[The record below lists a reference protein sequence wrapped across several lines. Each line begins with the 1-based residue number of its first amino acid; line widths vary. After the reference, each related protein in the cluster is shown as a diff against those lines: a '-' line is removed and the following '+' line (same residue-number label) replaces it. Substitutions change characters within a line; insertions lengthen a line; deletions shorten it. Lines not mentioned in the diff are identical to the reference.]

1 MLRRH
6 PEPVAKT
13 GWSDAA
19 LTVALALC
27 MTHAATAQETLEP
40 LATGV
45 VLNATLVSDGELVYA
60 DTASPKAGFW
70 VRVGSLAAW
79 RLLPDTTRQRSIE
92 SQPHQ
97 QVCSS
102 AGSLACFYDDSSA
115 ILTITALSTSLV
127 PQLIR
132 ALPIARSLPVEA
144 VPLGAFVNYDL
155 FASASKASVQGAFVD
170 ARLFTQQGAGYLR
183 AAAFQ
188 TGNARRLSTRIMGW
202 EWDLPEHTTS
212 LTLGGLFGGGSA
224 QRPPV
229 PIIGIRYGSNFALRP
244 DISLAPRPLV
254 PGAVERSSRADLF
267 VDGLFRRSADVP
279 YGPFV
284 MEADSLLAGLGELQ
298 TVLTDPRGMQT
309 VQTVRY
315 YFAPQLLPQGLS
327 DFSVEA
333 GALSPDPARL
343 SFSNEPVL
351 SVGVRHGWAEPLTL
365 SATAVITGHTGLA
378 GATADYKPGLFGVLR
393 TGAALLNRG
402 AGTHARWLL
411 GHEYQSRSVS
421 TLLRFETAPGDRP
434 VASSATALPA
444 STGATLPSDKRSFTA
459 AASVSI
465 GERHQLTGTVFDRTG
480 LGGERSRLAQV
491 SASWRPATGVQLS
504 LGVQQVR
511 YPRPGTFILLSLLMP
526 LDAGHL
532 VVVSSTRNDTRT
544 ALQWSVQSLPDDSA
558 ENNER
563 QYRAFGQ
570 IGANANVGA
579 SYQRNEANTQWSVEA
594 QSTGDQTSASARLSG
609 ALGWLGGHAFATRRI
624 DDSFIVVDSD
634 GQPGLPIFY
643 ENRFAGKTNA
653 AGKLLIPGARAYL
666 ANQVSLDAS
675 ALPIEYTLAQDQLA
689 VVPRRNSGAAARFE
703 ISDGGVIVPVL
714 RANGEPLPAG
724 ARASVSTQ
732 SRPAAVGSRSE
743 VFISRAA
750 KPAQVTVAWPDG
762 ECRFDYVPD
771 DTRTSNPTSGVQRCQ

>member
-6 PEPVAKT
+6 PGPVAKT

-19 LTVALALC
+19 LTLALTLC
-27 MTHAATAQETLEP
+27 TTDATIAQETLEP
-40 LATGV
+40 LAAGV

-70 VRVGSLAAW
+70 VRVSSLAAW
-79 RLLPDTTRQRSIE
+79 RLVPDTIRQRSIE

-102 AGSLACFYDDSSA
+102 AGPLTCFYDESSA
-115 ILTITALSTSLV
+115 ILTITARSESLV

-132 ALPIARSLPVEA
+132 AMPVARSLPDEA
-144 VPLGAFVNYDL
+144 VPLGAFVNYEL
-155 FASASKASVQGAFVD
+155 FASASRAPVQGAFVD
-170 ARLFTQQGAGYLR
+170 ARVFTRQGAGYLR

-188 TGNARRLSTRIMGW
+188 TGNTRRLSTRIMGW

-212 LTLGGLFGGGSA
+212 LTLGGLFGGGTA

-229 PIIGIRYGSNFALRP
+229 PMIGLRYGSNFTLRP

-298 TVLTDPRGMQT
+298 TVLTDPRGVQT

-315 YFAPQLLPQGLS
+315 YFAPQLLPQGLT

-343 SFSNEPVL
+343 SPSNEPVL
-351 SVGVRHGWAEPLTL
+351 SASVRHGWAEPLTL
-365 SATAVITGHTGLA
+365 SATTVITGHTGLA

-393 TGAALLNRG
+393 SGVSLLNRG
-402 AGTHARWLL
+402 GGTHARWLV

-421 TLLRFETAPGDRP
+421 TLLRFETAPGDKA
-434 VASSATALPA
+434 VAAPGTLVPA
-444 STGATLPSDKRSFTA
+444 ATGATLPSDKRNFTA

-480 LGGERSRLAQV
+480 LAGERSRLGQV
-491 SASWRPATGVQLS
+491 SASWRPATGVQFS

-511 YPRPGTFILLSLLMP
+511 YPQRGTFMLLSLLMP
-526 LDAGHL
+526 LDARHL
-532 VVVSSTRNDTRT
+532 AVVSSTRNATRS
-544 ALQWSVQSLPDDSA
+544 ALQWSVQSLPDYSA
-558 ENNER
+558 ESNDH

-570 IGANANVGA
+570 IGANASVGA
-579 SYQRNEANTQWSVEA
+579 SYQRNQTHAQWSVEA

-643 ENRFAGKTNA
+643 ENRFAGRTNA
-653 AGKLLIPGARAYL
+653 AGKLLIPGARAYQP
-666 ANQVSLDAS
+666 NQVSLDAS

-703 ISDGGVIVPVL
+703 ISDGGVMVQVQ
-714 RANGEPLPAG
+714 RANGEPVPAG
-724 ARASVSTQ
+724 ARASVSSQ

-750 KPAQVTVAWPDG
+750 RPAQVTVSWPDG
-762 ECRFDYVPD
+762 ECRFDYLPD
-771 DTRTSNPTSGVQRCQ
+771 DTRTSNSTSGVQRCL